1 LQEATLDV
9 KLINPFLEAAVNVLK
24 TMAMMDAKPKAPYL
38 KKERTAIGDVTGIIG
53 ITGQSEGSLSISF
66 QKDCI
71 FTIVANLFG
80 SPPTSLN
87 DEVRDAVGELT
98 NMICGDARRR
108 LEAQGIVLQA
118 GTPTVVSGENHVIAH
133 IVKGPVIAVPFT
145 TVKGEFVVEIGLS
158 K

>member
-1 LQEATLDV
+1 MDV

-24 TMAMMDAKPKAPYL
+24 TMAMMEATPQKPYV

-53 ITGQSEGSLSISF
+53 ITGEAEGSLSISF
-66 QKDCI
+66 NKSCI
-71 FTIVANLFG
+71 FGILTNLFG
-80 SPPTSLN
+80 SAPTEIN

-108 LEAQGIVLQA
+108 LEAAGISLQA

-133 IVKGPVIAVPFT
+133 IVKGPIIAVPFST
-145 TVKGEFVVEIGLS
+145 PAGEFVVEIGLS

>member
-1 LQEATLDV
+1 MDV
-9 KLINPFLEAAVNVLK
+9 RLINPFLEAAVNVLK
-24 TMAMMDAKPKAPYL
+24 TMVMMEAKPQQPYV

-53 ITGQSEGSLSISF
+53 ITGEAEGSLSISF
-66 QKDCI
+66 NKNCI
-71 FTIVANLFG
+71 FGILTNLFG
-80 SPPTSLN
+80 SAPTEIN

-108 LEAQGIVLQA
+108 LEAAGISLQA

-133 IVKGPVIAVPFT
+133 IVKGPIIAVPFST
-145 TVKGEFVVEIGLS
+145 PSGEFVVEIGLS